1 MNEPA
6 TVTYPVGEI
15 LKRIEDKLDRQ
26 SEKIGTIEVK
36 LTAVETELKGVN
48 KRLDSQEF
56 INRSVAIEVIVALV
70 TGVVKLFFPNF
81 PNIPH

>member
-15 LKRIEDKLDRQ
+15 LKRIEDKLDKQ
-26 SEKIGTIEVK
+26 SEKIGVIEVK

-48 KRLDSQEF
+48 KRLEAVEGTQKNQVWALIVLLGS
-56 INRSVAIEVIVALV
+56 AIV
-70 TGVVKLFFPNF
+70 TTGWRVFSTANP
-81 PNIPH
+81 